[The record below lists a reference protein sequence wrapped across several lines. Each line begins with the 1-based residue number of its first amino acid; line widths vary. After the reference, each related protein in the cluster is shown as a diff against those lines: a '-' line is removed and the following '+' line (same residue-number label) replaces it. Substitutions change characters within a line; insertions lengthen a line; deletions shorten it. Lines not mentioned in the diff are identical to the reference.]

1 MRRAARVPHWAAI
14 LLLFAAGRAL
24 ALDVAVGVGGVHR
37 TGDWVPIVVAPG
49 DESPAGAA
57 TEWRVWV
64 EDPDGQWVRS
74 PGAGVPAGGAGTRL
88 RFRARFGRPAGGV
101 QVEGPDAAG
110 RVQRRLVAIPPALA
124 AGEATLL
131 VIGDLDAA
139 ERASRLTAR
148 EDGRRPRVIRAARPR
163 DLAAGAAGMT
173 ARDFD
178 GIDSVVVCG
187 TALDEADDDLSREVL
202 AALDGWLLGGGRLV
216 FIAGAS
222 AARVAASK
230 HPAAAW
236 LPGPPGVP
244 GRVERL
250 VPLRR
255 FAALETFG
263 RAARPLDRA
272 AFAGLEAPLLADA
285 ARLDGTVLAFEGRA
299 AADLPLVVRR
309 IRGFGT
315 VTWLGV
321 DIDGPAFRSWPGTD
335 TLLVELLG
343 SRAAGV
349 EGGRAGE
356 SGGGTP
362 DLAGQLRSAIDR
374 FPGVAAVPFEVIA
387 AIGLLYVA
395 CLYPLDWWLAGRG
408 GNRAAVAWITLPLL
422 VALFSGLAWGAGRRW
437 KGDVWGGTA
446 AGVVDV
452 DCVTG
457 LVRGSAWSGTWS
469 PANAGLDV
477 SASSTGVLSAA
488 PGDVAVSWHAAAGR
502 GLGATDAP
510 APHPA
515 LGAADYVYADTLAAL
530 AGVPVAA
537 DSSRLFE
544 AGWTAR
550 LPDAGAGAGGPIA
563 CTLDRDAQAALRGA
577 LESRLPFALE
587 QCVLVHAGWLYD
599 VGRLAPGARFEP
611 EAGRGPRSLAGALT
625 RRAAAKDRDVAERW
639 DTAGADV
646 GRILEIAG
654 LHRAAGGSAY
664 TSLEPGRLGRL
675 DLSPVLDTGRAVLV
689 GRGPAGTA
697 WRVQAGGAAPLPP
710 VPAAEQT
717 AVWRFV
723 LPLEPR
729 QP

>member
-1 MRRAARVPHWAAI
+1 MRPAARVPCWAAI
-14 LLLFAAGRAL
+14 LILLAAGRA
-24 ALDVAVGVGGVHR
+24 VAVDMTVGIGGVHR
-37 TGDWVPIVVAPG
+37 TGDWTPIVVVPG
-49 DESPAGAA
+49 GEAPAGA
-57 TEWRVWV
+57 EWRVWV
-64 EDPDGQWVRS
+64 EDADGQWVRS
-74 PGAGVPAGGAGTRL
+74 PGAVPVDGADGKTL

-110 RVQRRLVAIPPALA
+110 RAQRRFVAIPPALA

-178 GIDSVVVCG
+178 GIDMAVVCG
-187 TALDEADDDLSREVL
+187 TALDGDDDDLSRDVL
-202 AALDGWLLGGGRLV
+202 AALDGWLMGGGKLV

-222 AARVAASK
+222 AARVAASGRV
-230 HPAAAW
+230 PAEW
-236 LPGPPGVP
+236 LPGPPGEP

-255 FAALETFG
+255 FAAVETFG

-272 AFAGLEAPLLADA
+272 ALAGLEAPLLADA

-321 DIDGPAFRSWPGTD
+321 DIDGPSFRSWPGTD

-343 SRAAGV
+343 SRAAGA

-356 SGGGTP
+356 SGGGMP
-362 DLAGQLRSAIDR
+362 DLAGQLRTAIDR

-387 AIGLLYVA
+387 ALGLLYIA

-408 GNRAAVAWITLPLL
+408 GRRAVMAWLTLPLF

-437 KGDVWGGTA
+437 KGDAWQSTA
-446 AGVVDV
+446 AGLVDI

-469 PANAGLDV
+469 PANAVLDV
-477 SASSTGVLSAA
+477 AASSADALPSAA
-488 PGDVAVSWHAAAGR
+488 ADVAVSWHAAAGR

-515 LGAADYVYADTLAAL
+515 LGAADYAYAATLGAL
-530 AGVPVAA
+530 TGAPIAA

-550 LPDAGAGAGGPIA
+550 LADPGAGSPIVS
-563 CTLDRDAQAALRGA
+563 TLDRDAQAALRGA
-577 LESRLPFALE
+577 IESRLPFALE
-587 QCVLVHAGWLYD
+587 GTVLVHAGWLYD

-639 DTAGADV
+639 DTSSTDV

-654 LHRAAGGSAY
+654 FHRAAGGRAY

-710 VPAAEQT
+710 VPSAEQT

>member
-1 MRRAARVPHWAAI
+1 MRAAARVPCSVAI
-14 LLLFAAGRAL
+14 LLLLAGGRAS
-24 ALDVAVGVGGVHR
+24 ALEVTVGIGGVHR
-37 TGDWVPIVVAPG
+37 TGDWVPIVVAPDG
-49 DESPAGAA
+49 DLPPEAA
-57 TEWRVWV
+57 CHVWV

-74 PGAGVPAGGAGTRL
+74 PSATASPASRAL

-101 QVEGPDAAG
+101 QVEVPDAAG
-110 RVQRRLVAIPPALA
+110 RMQRTLVAIPPALA
-124 AGEATLL
+124 TGESTLL
-131 VIGDLDAA
+131 VIGDLEAA

-148 EDGRRPRVIRAARPR
+148 EDGRRPRVIRVASPR

-178 GIDSVVVCG
+178 GIDTAVVCG
-187 TALDEADDDLSREVL
+187 AALDDASDDLSRDCL
-202 AALDGWLLGGGRLV
+202 AALDGWLMGGGKLV

-222 AARVAASK
+222 AARVAAAGSI
-230 HPAAAW
+230 PAGW
-236 LPGPPGVP
+236 LPGPPGQP

-255 FAALETFG
+255 FAAIETFG

-272 AFAGLEAPLLADA
+272 ALAGLEAPLMADA
-285 ARLDGTVLAFEGRA
+285 ARLDGAVLAFEGRA
-299 AADLPLVVRR
+299 AADLPLVVRHV
-309 IRGFGT
+309 RGFGT

-321 DIDGPAFRSWPGTD
+321 DIDRPAFRSWPGTD

-343 SRAAGV
+343 DRVAGG

-356 SGGGTP
+356 SAHGRL
-362 DLAGQLRSAIDR
+362 DLAGQLRTAIDR
-374 FPGVAAVPFEVIA
+374 FPGVAPVPFEVIA
-387 AIGLLYVA
+387 ALGLLYIA

-408 GNRAAVAWITLPLL
+408 GSRAAVAWLTLPLL

-437 KGDVWGGTA
+437 KGDAWQSTA
-446 AGVVDV
+446 AGIVDV

-457 LVRGSAWSGTWS
+457 LVRGSAWSGIWS
-469 PANAGLDV
+469 PRNAALDV
-477 SASSTGVLSAA
+477 ATSCAEAIPSATA
-488 PGDVAVSWHAAAGR
+488 DVAVSWHAAAGR

-515 LGAADYVYADTLAAL
+515 LGAADYAYAAAL
-530 AGVPVAA
+530 TALDGVPIAA

-550 LPDAGAGAGGPIA
+550 PADPGAASPIVS
-563 CTLDRDAQAALRGA
+563 TLDRDAQAALRGA
-577 LESRLPFALE
+577 IESRLPFALE
-587 QCVLVHAGWLYD
+587 GAVLVHAGWLYD
-599 VGRLAPGARFEP
+599 VGTLGPGARFEP
-611 EAGRGPRSLAGALT
+611 GAGRGPRSLAGALT
-625 RRAAAKDRDVAERW
+625 PRAAAKDRDVAERW
-639 DTAGADV
+639 DTSSTDV
-646 GRILEIAG
+646 ARILEVAG
-654 LHRAAGGSAY
+654 FHRAAGGSSY
-664 TSLEPGRLGRL
+664 TSLEPGRLGRI

-697 WRVQAGGAAPLPP
+697 WRVQAGDAHALPP

-717 AVWRFV
+717 SVWRFV

>member
-1 MRRAARVPHWAAI
+1 MRPAVRVPCGVAI
-14 LLLFAAGRAL
+14 LLLFGGASAP
-24 ALDVAVGVGGVHR
+24 ALDVTVGIGGVHR
-37 TGDWVPIVVAPG
+37 TGDWTPIVVDPG
-49 DESPAGAA
+49 GGVPAG

-74 PGAGVPAGGAGTRL
+74 PGAVAAAGANGTPL

-101 QVEGPDAAG
+101 RVERSSDTGG
-110 RVQRRLVAIPPALA
+110 GTQTLVSTPPALA
-124 AGEATLL
+124 AGETTFL
-131 VIGDLDAA
+131 VIGDLEAA
-139 ERASRLTAR
+139 ERATRLMAR
-148 EDGRRPRVIRAARPR
+148 DDGRRPRVIRLARPR
-163 DLAAGAAGMT
+163 DLAAGAVGMT

-178 GIDSVVVCG
+178 GIDMAVICG
-187 TALDEADDDLSREVL
+187 TALDGASDELSGCVL
-202 AALDGWLLGGGRLV
+202 AAIDGWLMGGGKLV

-222 AARVAASK
+222 AASGRV
-230 HPAAAW
+230 PAEW
-236 LPGPPGVP
+236 LPGPMGGP

-272 AFAGLEAPLLADA
+272 ALAGLEVPLLAEA
-285 ARLDGTVLAFEGRA
+285 AALDGTVLAFEGRA
-299 AADLPLVVRR
+299 AADLPLVVRHV
-309 IRGFGT
+309 RGFGT

-343 SRAAGV
+343 ERAAGT

-356 SGGGTP
+356 SSGGTH
-362 DLAGQLRSAIDR
+362 DLAGQLRTAIDR

-387 AIGLLYVA
+387 GLGLLYVA

-408 GNRAAVAWITLPLL
+408 GKRAAVAWLTLPLM

-437 KGDVWGGTA
+437 KGDAWRSTA
-446 AGVVDV
+446 AGIVDV
-452 DCVTG
+452 DCITG

-469 PANAGLDV
+469 PANALLEIT
-477 SASSTGVLSAA
+477 ASSANVLPSVTA
-488 PGDVAVSWHAAAGR
+488 DVAVSWQAAAGR

-515 LGAADYVYADTLAAL
+515 LGAADYGYAGTLSAL
-530 AGVPVAA
+530 AGVPIAV

-544 AGWTAR
+544 AGWTAH
-550 LPDAGAGAGGPIA
+550 LADAAAGEPIGS
-563 CTLDRDAQAALRGA
+563 TLDRDAQAALRGA
-577 LESRLPFALE
+577 IESRLPFALE
-587 QCVLVHAGWLYD
+587 GCVLVHAGWLYD
-599 VGRLAPGARFEP
+599 VGRLAPGERFEP
-611 EAGRGPRSLAGALT
+611 AAGRGPRSLAGALT

-639 DTAGADV
+639 DTTTTDTS
-646 GRILEIAG
+646 RILEVAG
-654 LHRAAGGSAY
+654 FHRAAGGDAY

-689 GRGPAGTA
+689 GRGPVGTA
-697 WRVQAGGAAPLPP
+697 WKVRAGAAESP
-710 VPAAEQT
+710 VPATADEQT
-717 AVWRFV
+717 SVWRFV
-723 LPLEPR
+723 LALEPR